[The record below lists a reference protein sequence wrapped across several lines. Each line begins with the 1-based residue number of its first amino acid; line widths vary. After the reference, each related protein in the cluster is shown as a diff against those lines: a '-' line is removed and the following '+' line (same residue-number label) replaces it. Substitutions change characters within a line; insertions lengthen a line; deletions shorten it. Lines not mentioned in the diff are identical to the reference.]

1 MNENCNRRALI
12 TRPQEDS
19 ADLAI
24 ALARRGIAP
33 ILAPMMRIEYAS
45 ADIET
50 EIAPAQAILFTSRNG
65 VRAFS
70 RVSPRRDIAVF
81 AVGDSTAA
89 LARDNGFVNVESAN
103 GDNADLARLVIDR
116 LVPSDGMLFHAA
128 GATIA
133 GDLSGAL
140 DKAGFRTVRRTL
152 YNAKAVDRLADAATA
167 MRNGELDYVLFF
179 SPRTARIFV
188 ELVAAARLG
197 DACCSLTAVCLSD
210 AVASEV
216 ASLAWKDIGVADL
229 ATTDAVLNV
238 IARFEGED
246 PPATISPP
254 EPGTPA
260 SATHELATPE
270 PATPEPEIV
279 PPPSEGPDPEDPD
292 PEYRDLEYQ
301 DLEYQAPDDPP
312 SKFPATQTPAPASE
326 SDPTPPV
333 EQNPSPDEDAE
344 DAQETTMTAMPPPP
358 ENQQSGN
365 LPEAKTRGARSR
377 SAAVAWTLVAVLV
390 VLAAGYATL
399 PSWRDRLPPQVRDRL
414 GNDGDASA
422 ALKAD
427 TATALRTAAALRQE
441 SDALG
446 NLVRDI
452 GTKLGAAEAKLSTMD
467 DLAARLSTSEKALSA
482 LRIAGSQAAATG
494 AETKAIASRLAGLE
508 QALSNSL
515 KAGSKADT
523 RARQGIDQRV
533 VADRKLAA
541 TIGDMKSRIAGLEV
555 SLAAA
560 RQVAVSAGKAD
571 TIALA
576 AGQLRDALGRGI
588 PFAAEIGTLMRLGR
602 GNPAIVATLAKI
614 EPMAAKGVP
623 SEVALLASLPSAI
636 EAAVTAIRVPE
647 NGGWMDRTK
656 SKLRGFVRVRRIDG
670 KGTGTDAVLARA
682 EIAARQG
689 DLAAVVNEL
698 SRLNGEAAKSVTS
711 WLAAA
716 RSRLDADAAGVTLNK
731 IILSGLSTAG

>member
-1 MNENCNRRALI
+1 MNENRNRRALI

-24 ALARRGIAP
+24 ALSRRGIAP

-70 RVSPRRDIAVF
+70 RVSPRRDIAAF

-152 YNAKAVDRLADAATA
+152 YNAKAVDRLADTATA

-197 DACCSLTAVCLSD
+197 DACRSLTAVCLSD

-254 EPGTPA
+254 EP
-260 SATHELATPE
+260 
-270 PATPEPEIV
+270 EIV
-279 PPPSEGPDPEDPD
+279 PPPSEGPDSEDPD

-301 DLEYQAPDDPP
+301 APDDTPL
-312 SKFPATQTPAPASE
+312 KLPATQTPAPASE

-365 LPEAKTRGARSR
+365 LPEAKTSAPRSR

-452 GTKLGAAEAKLSTMD
+452 GKKLGAAEAKLSTMD

-482 LRIAGSQAAATG
+482 LRTAGSQAAATG

-515 KAGSKADT
+515 KAGSEADT
-523 RARQGIDQRV
+523 RARQGTDQRV

-541 TIGDMKSRIAGLEV
+541 TIGDMKNRIAGLEV

-698 SRLNGEAAKSVTS
+698 SMLNGVAARAAAS

-716 RSRLDADAAGVTLNK
+716 RSRLEADAAGASLSK
-731 IILSGLSTAG
+731 IILSGLSSAG

>member
-1 MNENCNRRALI
+1 MRRMSFAAAPAKVSSMNENRNRRALI

-24 ALARRGIAP
+24 ALSRRGIAP

-128 GATIA
+128 GATIV

-152 YNAKAVDRLADAATA
+152 YNAKPVDRLAGTATA

-254 EPGTPA
+254 EPGTP
-260 SATHELATPE
+260 E

-279 PPPSEGPDPEDPD
+279 PPPSEGPDSEDPD
-292 PEYRDLEYQ
+292 LEFR

-312 SKFPATQTPAPASE
+312 SKLPATQTPAPASE

-365 LPEAKTRGARSR
+365 LPESKTPAPSSR

-399 PSWRDRLPPQVRDRL
+399 PSWRDRLPLQVRDRL

-446 NLVRDI
+446 ILVRDI
-452 GTKLGAAEAKLSTMD
+452 GIKLGAAEAKLSTMD

-482 LRIAGSQAAATG
+482 LRTAGSQAAATG

-515 KAGSKADT
+515 KAGSEADT

-541 TIGDMKSRIAGLEV
+541 KIGDMKNRIAGLEV

-636 EAAVTAIRVPE
+636 EAAVTAIRAPE

-689 DLAAVVNEL
+689 DLAAVVKEL
-698 SRLNGEAAKSVTS
+698 SMLNGVAARAAAS

-716 RSRLDADAAGVTLNK
+716 RSRLEADAAGASLSK
-731 IILSGLSTAG
+731 IILSGLSSAG

>member
-1 MNENCNRRALI
+1 MNENRNRRALI

-70 RVSPRRDIAVF
+70 RVSPRRDIAAF

-152 YNAKAVDRLADAATA
+152 YNAKAVDRLADTATA

-197 DACCSLTAVCLSD
+197 DACRSLTAVCLSD

-216 ASLAWKDIGVADL
+216 ASLAWKDIGVANL

-260 SATHELATPE
+260 SATPE

-698 SRLNGEAAKSVTS
+698 SRLNGEAAKTVAS

>member
-70 RVSPRRDIAVF
+70 RVSPRRDIAAF

-152 YNAKAVDRLADAATA
+152 YNAKAVDRLADTATA

-197 DACCSLTAVCLSD
+197 DACRSLTAVCLSD

-254 EPGTPA
+254 EP
-260 SATHELATPE
+260 
-270 PATPEPEIV
+270 EIV

-301 DLEYQAPDDPP
+301 APDDPP
-312 SKFPATQTPAPASE
+312 SKFLATQTPAPASE

-344 DAQETTMTAMPPPP
+344 DSQETTMTAMPPPP

-452 GTKLGAAEAKLSTMD
+452 GKKLGAAEAKLSTMD

-560 RQVAVSAGKAD
+560 QQVAVSAGKAD

-576 AGQLRDALGRGI
+576 VGQLRDALGRGI

-698 SRLNGEAAKSVTS
+698 SRLNGEAAKTVAS

-716 RSRLDADAAGVTLNK
+716 RLRLDADAAGVTLNK

>member
-1 MNENCNRRALI
+1 MNENRNRRALI

-24 ALARRGIAP
+24 ALSRRGIAP

-128 GATIA
+128 GATIV

-152 YNAKAVDRLADAATA
+152 YNAKPVDRLAGTATA

-260 SATHELATPE
+260 T
-270 PATPEPEIV
+270 ATPEPEIV
-279 PPPSEGPDPEDPD
+279 PPPSEGPDSEDPD
-292 PEYRDLEYQ
+292 LEFR

-312 SKFPATQTPAPASE
+312 SKLPATQTPAPASE

-344 DAQETTMTAMPPPP
+344 DAQETTMTAMPPPS

-365 LPEAKTRGARSR
+365 LPESKTPAPRSR

-399 PSWRDRLPPQVRDRL
+399 PSWRDRLPLQVRDRL

-452 GTKLGAAEAKLSTMD
+452 GIKLGAAEAKLSTMD

-482 LRIAGSQAAATG
+482 LRTAGSQAAATG

-515 KAGSKADT
+515 KAGSEADT

-541 TIGDMKSRIAGLEV
+541 KIGDMKNRIAGLEV

-636 EAAVTAIRVPE
+636 EAAVTAIRAPE

-689 DLAAVVNEL
+689 DLAAVVKEL
-698 SRLNGEAAKSVTS
+698 SMLNGVAARAAAS

-716 RSRLDADAAGVTLNK
+716 RSRLEADAAGASLSK
-731 IILSGLSTAG
+731 IILSGLSSAG

>member
-1 MNENCNRRALI
+1 
-12 TRPQEDS
+12 
-19 ADLAI
+19 
-24 ALARRGIAP
+24 
-33 ILAPMMRIEYAS
+33 
-45 ADIET
+45 
-50 EIAPAQAILFTSRNG
+50 
-65 VRAFS
+65 
-70 RVSPRRDIAVF
+70 
-81 AVGDSTAA
+81 
-89 LARDNGFVNVESAN
+89 
-103 GDNADLARLVIDR
+103 
-116 LVPSDGMLFHAA
+116 
-128 GATIA
+128 
-133 GDLSGAL
+133 
-140 DKAGFRTVRRTL
+140 
-152 YNAKAVDRLADAATA
+152 
-167 MRNGELDYVLFF
+167 
-179 SPRTARIFV
+179 
-188 ELVAAARLG
+188 
-197 DACCSLTAVCLSD
+197 
-210 AVASEV
+210 
-216 ASLAWKDIGVADL
+216 
-229 ATTDAVLNV
+229 
-238 IARFEGED
+238 
-246 PPATISPP
+246 
-254 EPGTPA
+254 
-260 SATHELATPE
+260 
-270 PATPEPEIV
+270 
-279 PPPSEGPDPEDPD
+279 
-292 PEYRDLEYQ
+292 
-301 DLEYQAPDDPP
+301 
-312 SKFPATQTPAPASE
+312 
-326 SDPTPPV
+326 
-333 EQNPSPDEDAE
+333 
-344 DAQETTMTAMPPPP
+344 MTAMPPPP

-365 LPEAKTRGARSR
+365 LPEAKTPAPRSR

-441 SDALG
+441 SDALE

-452 GTKLGAAEAKLSTMD
+452 GIKLGVVEAKLSTMD

-482 LRIAGSQAAATG
+482 LRTAGSQAAATG

-541 TIGDMKSRIAGLEV
+541 TIGDMKNRIAGLEV

-698 SRLNGEAAKSVTS
+698 SRLNGEAAKAVAS

-716 RSRLDADAAGVTLNK
+716 RSRLDADAAGATLNK

>member
-1 MNENCNRRALI
+1 MNENRNRRALI

-70 RVSPRRDIAVF
+70 RVSPRRDIAAF

-152 YNAKAVDRLADAATA
+152 YNAKAVDRLAGTATA

-197 DACCSLTAVCLSD
+197 DACRSLTAVCLSD

-260 SATHELATPE
+260 TATPE

-279 PPPSEGPDPEDPD
+279 PPPSEGPDSEDPD
-292 PEYRDLEYQ
+292 LEYR

-312 SKFPATQTPAPASE
+312 SKLPATQTPAPASE

-365 LPEAKTRGARSR
+365 LPESKTPAPRSR

-399 PSWRDRLPPQVRDRL
+399 PSWRDRLPLQVRDRL

-452 GTKLGAAEAKLSTMD
+452 GIKLGAAEAKLSTMD

-482 LRIAGSQAAATG
+482 LRTAGSQAAATG

-515 KAGSKADT
+515 KAGSEADT

-541 TIGDMKSRIAGLEV
+541 TIGDMKNRIAGLEV

-636 EAAVTAIRVPE
+636 EAAVTAIRAPE

-698 SRLNGEAAKSVTS
+698 SMLNGVAARAAAS

-716 RSRLDADAAGVTLNK
+716 RSRLEADAAGASLSK
-731 IILSGLSTAG
+731 IILSGLSSAG